1 MIGCGLGR
9 KKPCDLIL
17 WDDEKSAP
25 EEEFT
30 WEITGADATWQ
41 IKLNSD
47 NVDGEFCMQAGRKNG
62 SPVVAEKCEDIPGGQ
77 EAYPFSKQQW
87 RIEPVP
93 PRLP

>member
-1 MIGCGLGR
+1 
-9 KKPCDLIL
+9 
-17 WDDEKSAP
+17 
-25 EEEFT
+25 
-30 WEITGADATWQ
+30 
-41 IKLNSD
+41 
-47 NVDGEFCMQAGRKNG
+47 MQAGRENG